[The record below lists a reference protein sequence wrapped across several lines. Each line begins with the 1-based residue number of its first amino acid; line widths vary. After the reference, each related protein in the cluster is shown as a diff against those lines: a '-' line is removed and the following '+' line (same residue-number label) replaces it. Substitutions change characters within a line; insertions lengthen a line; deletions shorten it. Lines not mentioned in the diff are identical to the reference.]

1 MNDNIKRKINNYFI
15 ISFFCPGIIKMPIKF
30 SFLFNSFI
38 KGNNLTFS
46 SIIAKIKSLGCIRG
60 INYLLIVIFSIKTL
74 FNRGNWGMISQVLVL
89 NKE

>member
-1 MNDNIKRKINNYFI
+1 MNGNIKRKINNYFI

-74 FNRGNWGMISQVLVL
+74 PNRGNWGMMSQVLVL
-89 NKE
+89 NKD